1 MQAAKGEHFR
11 ISTTG
16 EHSNWV
22 NTDIVYKIKCTTDL
36 GKHLIPRSKKNLIN
50 SWTFT
55 YGSFLI

>member
-1 MQAAKGEHFR
+1 MQAAKGECFR

-22 NTDIVYKIKCTTDL
+22 NTDMVYKMKCKTDL
-36 GKHLIPRSKKNLIN
+36 GKQSPERKSVIN

-55 YGSFLI
+55 YESFLV